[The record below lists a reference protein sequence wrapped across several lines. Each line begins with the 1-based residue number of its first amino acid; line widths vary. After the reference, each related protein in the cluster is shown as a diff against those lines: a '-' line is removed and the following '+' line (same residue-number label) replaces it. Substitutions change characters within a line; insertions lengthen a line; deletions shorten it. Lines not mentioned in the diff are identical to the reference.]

1 MQKQVLNQNNT
12 IVETGFK
19 PVATKLKMNNNK
31 FQGKYRIDSIRLN
44 DFDYSKN
51 GAYFV
56 TICTRNNE
64 YILGNVN
71 NQLMNMTRQGEIVKE
86 CWLALPLHYCNCT
99 LDEFIV
105 MPNHVHGV
113 VIINNDIIETS
124 FKQDNIVA
132 ETGLKPDKVVVE
144 TGLKPV
150 STAGRVAKP
159 YSLSEIIR
167 GFKTF
172 SARKVN
178 EYQNTRG
185 KPFWQERFYDRIV
198 RNEEELNRIRR
209 YIVENPLK
217 WELEKNNPENICVE
231 TGLKPVS
238 TIRLQ
243 KQGNFDE

>member
-1 MQKQVLNQNNT
+1 
-12 IVETGFK
+12 
-19 PVATKLKMNNNK
+19 MNNNK

-64 YILGNVN
+64 YIWGNVN
-71 NQLMNMTRQGEIVKE
+71 DQLMNMTRQGEIVKE

-132 ETGLKPDKVVVE
+132 ETGLKPDTVVVE

-150 STAGRVAKP
+150 STVGRVAKP